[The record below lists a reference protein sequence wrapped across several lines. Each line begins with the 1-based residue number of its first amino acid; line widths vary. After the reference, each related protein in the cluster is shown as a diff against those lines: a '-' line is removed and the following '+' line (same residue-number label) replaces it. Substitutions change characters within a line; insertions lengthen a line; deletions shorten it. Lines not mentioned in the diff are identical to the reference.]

1 MLAILNS
8 KEYNVMGKKDL
19 YLNRIPLRQRK
30 CPLIRPVTYKRRR
43 NMATKDMSTG
53 NPMKVLYAFA
63 VPMIISVLF
72 QQFYNIADSLIA
84 GNFILDG
91 GGALAAVN
99 AAYPVTVVFIAVGNG
114 FGVGGSVVISR
125 LFGSKNFPRT
135 KTAAK
140 TAIINILVFAS
151 IFTLIGILTSKPLL
165 SLMNSQDL
173 GEDVFAQSVDYL
185 NIYIYGLIF
194 LFVYNVVSSIFQ
206 ALGNSK
212 TPLFL
217 LIFSTLFNVAI
228 DYIFVKYCDMGVRGL
243 AWGTFIAQGIA
254 SMISLAALLINI
266 AKLPKENSVSEES
279 ISDVESAKTNNRK
292 ALENNVFSI
301 STWRSIMIMSIPGIL
316 QNSTVSIGQLFVQ
329 GLVNSF
335 GNANLVAAYG
345 SAFKINYIII
355 SVFLTISNAMATF
368 TSQNIGAQRLDR
380 AKKGLKG
387 GIVSITAIA
396 LICTAAY
403 LIFAK
408 QLVAAFTRDNN
419 KEIIDIGAKFLYILS
434 PFYIIVCIKIIFDGF
449 IRGAG
454 DMAGFTTSTMTDL
467 IIRVGLSSIFVK
479 GLNMGYESIWWSWPI
494 GWVIGAIV
502 AVVFYISKRWQK
514 TSMKKI

>member
-125 LFGSKNFPRT
+125 LFGSKNFSRT

-173 GEDVFAQSVDYL
+173 GEEVFAQSVDYL

-194 LFVYNVVSSIFQ
+194 LFVYNVVSSI
-206 ALGNSK
+206 
-212 TPLFL
+212 P
-217 LIFSTLFNVAI
+217 
-228 DYIFVKYCDMGVRGL
+228 
-243 AWGTFIAQGIA
+243 
-254 SMISLAALLINI
+254 
-266 AKLPKENSVSEES
+266 
-279 ISDVESAKTNNRK
+279 SARQFKD
-292 ALENNVFSI
+292 S
-301 STWRSIMIMSIPGIL
+301 SIPARLFHAVQRGDRLYFRQIL
-316 QNSTVSIGQLFVQ
+316 R
-329 GLVNSF
+329 
-335 GNANLVAAYG
+335 YG
-345 SAFKINYIII
+345 SARTSLGNFYSSRHSEYDIPRR
-355 SVFLTISNAMATF
+355 TF
-368 TSQNIGAQRLDR
+368 DQYS
-380 AKKGLKG
+380 
-387 GIVSITAIA
+387 
-396 LICTAAY
+396 
-403 LIFAK
+403 
-408 QLVAAFTRDNN
+408 
-419 KEIIDIGAKFLYILS
+419 
-434 PFYIIVCIKIIFDGF
+434 
-449 IRGAG
+449 
-454 DMAGFTTSTMTDL
+454 
-467 IIRVGLSSIFVK
+467 
-479 GLNMGYESIWWSWPI
+479 
-494 GWVIGAIV
+494 
-502 AVVFYISKRWQK
+502 
-514 TSMKKI
+514 